1 MPNES
6 KSLDDL
12 KNAIDKAKTETKT
25 QTDSSPITFSKAWSG
40 LNESDQ
46 NALKKETLEGVLDQ
60 DSIREFQDLSDNF
73 SLQQIRDEILS
84 LIPLDDKLAQ
94 FIDDSGKLTAA
105 YSEMKKN
112 KAVSTKTLL
121 EMPEGIQ
128 RLKGYTDFRNTVSD
142 TKISRETK
150 TDAFED
156 IITEYL
162 KANQT
167 IMDSSGETKNFVVD
181 ALKDAGIKNAEV
193 LVDGVINCKNT
204 MTEVM
209 SEIDAANDTDV
220 KNFAKAC
227 SAKNLNNTNLY
238 NSIGENTAYMLNQL
252 KDNYAADVRNF
263 GKALQNKLKA
273 EKEYAA
279 AVLEMEGVAN
289 GGTSN
294 AAMASFFGMSGGAMS
309 PSTDPETYKKY
320 KSAKKKLDKSNKA
333 YKKMLAKLRKNLEK
347 VNITKIDYDPTAK
360 DGSGK
365 KKDTAKKTKT
375 EIDWISRL
383 IERTT
388 TKLDIFKAEL
398 QNLFIVK
405 AKNSNLNK
413 QLKQTTKLINA
424 YGTAAKNYTKKAGSV
439 ELSSG
444 LKKQIREGKI
454 KGKPKDLI
462 RKYGEKTANKIQAY
476 QNWYEFHATL
486 LSNEY

>member
-1 MPNES
+1 
-6 KSLDDL
+6 
-12 KNAIDKAKTETKT
+12 
-25 QTDSSPITFSKAWSG
+25 
-40 LNESDQ
+40 
-46 NALKKETLEGVLDQ
+46 
-60 DSIREFQDLSDNF
+60 
-73 SLQQIRDEILS
+73 
-84 LIPLDDKLAQ
+84 
-94 FIDDSGKLTAA
+94 
-105 YSEMKKN
+105 
-112 KAVSTKTLL
+112 
-121 EMPEGIQ
+121 
-128 RLKGYTDFRNTVSD
+128 
-142 TKISRETK
+142 
-150 TDAFED
+150 
-156 IITEYL
+156 
-162 KANQT
+162 
-167 IMDSSGETKNFVVD
+167 
-181 ALKDAGIKNAEV
+181 
-193 LVDGVINCKNT
+193 
-204 MTEVM
+204 M

-309 PSTDPETYKKY
+309 PSTDPEAYKKY

-347 VNITKIDYDPTAK
+347 VNIAKIDYNPTTK

-398 QNLFIVK
+398 QNLFTVK

-424 YGTAAKNYTKKAGSV
+424 YGTAVKKYTKKAGSIKF
-439 ELSSG
+439 SSG
-444 LKKQIREGKI
+444 LKGLKKKVREGKI

-476 QNWYEFHATL
+476 QNWYDKAQDAKKNKAAQITTKRELTQQKL
-486 LSNEY
+486 QN